1 MTALIIVII
10 LKSLVLLMAIL
21 ILTWFMRRSSAA
33 IRHLYLSAAVMV
45 LLALPL
51 VSLVIP
57 SWDMEWFS
65 HPFAPGDVKTVVTP
79 AERVEI
85 PMESDTGKARFQSP
99 SSGKSSQ
106 LYWFDW
112 ILAVWLV
119 GAVGLLLRLVG
130 GKFFGY
136 WVARKAPEISDKG
149 FMNTVEQVAHQ
160 LGVMEEIT
168 ILESD
173 RFNVP
178 FVSGILRPRLIMPS
192 HAKTWPSQRLK
203 NILHHELAHVKRKD
217 ILIQFLAQVVCCIYW
232 VNPLVWILERQLF
245 LERERACDDMA
256 LDQDIKAS
264 EYAGHLMEV
273 LEEMGNKTYNNLW
286 VITAMAEGTDFKDR
300 ILSILNPTARRRSP
314 QRMHSRAVIVL
325 ALLFLLPFG
334 AFSPWAAADKPSEE
348 SSPALAALDPGDRD
362 ESKKPGETTVKES
375 KESSQG
381 TGEQNKPQLSLFL
394 ELLKSPSASVREH
407 AASALGELGDLRA
420 VPELIKALRDEDAVV
435 REHAATA
442 LGRLG
447 DKQAVP
453 ALIKVLR
460 DEDAVVREHAAT
472 ALAKLGDKQAVP
484 ALIRA
489 LRDENAVVREHV
501 ASALGRL
508 GDKRAVQPLNQAL
521 QKEKNHNVQ
530 VHILSA
536 LKKLR

>member
-1 MTALIIVII
+1 MAALIIVII

-33 IRHLYLSAAVMV
+33 IRHLYLTAAVMV

-57 SWDMEWFS
+57 SWDMAWFS
-65 HPFAPGDVKTVVTP
+65 HPAASGAGKTIVTP
-79 AERVEI
+79 VEKVET
-85 PMESDTGKARFQSP
+85 PMEPDTNKTHFQSP
-99 SSGKSSQ
+99 STAKSSQ
-106 LYWFDW
+106 FHWFDW

-119 GAVGLLLRLVG
+119 GAVGLLLRLVS

-136 WVARKAPEISDKG
+136 WVARKATEINDKG
-149 FMNTVEQVAHQ
+149 FTNTVEQVAQQ
-160 LGVMEEIT
+160 LGVMEKVT

-178 FVSGILRPRLIMPS
+178 FVSGILRLRLIMPS

-203 NILHHELAHVKRKD
+203 NILRHELAHVKRKD

-256 LDQDIKAS
+256 LGQDIKAS

-273 LEEMGNKTYNNLW
+273 FEEMGNKSNNNLW

-314 QRMHSRAVIVL
+314 QRMHFRVVIVL

-334 AFSPWAAADKPSEE
+334 AFSPWAAADRPPGD
-348 SSPALAALDPGDRD
+348 SSAARAAPGPGDRD
-362 ESKKPGETTVKES
+362 ENKSPGNTTVKES
-375 KESSQG
+375 KESSQNPVDQDK
-381 TGEQNKPQLSLFL
+381 TQLSLFL
-394 ELLKSPSASVREH
+394 ELLKSPSPRVRER
-407 AASALGELGDLRA
+407 AANALGELEDSRA
-420 VPELIKALRDEDAVV
+420 VPALIETLKDENAGVREHTASALRDLGDRQAVPALIEALKDEDAVV
-435 REHAATA
+435 REHVATA
-442 LGRLG
+442 LG
-447 DKQAVP
+447 V
-453 ALIKVLR
+453 
-460 DEDAVVREHAAT
+460 
-472 ALAKLGDKQAVP
+472 
-484 ALIRA
+484 
-489 LRDENAVVREHV
+489 
-501 ASALGRL
+501 L
-508 GDKRAVQPLNQAL
+508 GDKRAVQPLTNAL
-521 QKEKNHNVQ
+521 QKEENHVVQ
-530 VHILSA
+530 EHIISA

>member
-1 MTALIIVII
+1 MAALIIVII
-10 LKSLVLLMAIL
+10 LKSLVLLMGIL

-33 IRHLYLSAAVMV
+33 IRHLYLSAAVMI

-51 VSLVIP
+51 VSLMLP
-57 SWDMEWFS
+57 SWDMDWFS
-65 HPFAPGDVKTVVTP
+65 HPGTPGAGKTIVTP
-79 AERVEI
+79 AKRVEA
-85 PMESDTGKARFQSP
+85 PMESDKGKAQFQSP
-99 SSGKSSQ
+99 SSGKRSQ
-106 LYWFDW
+106 FHWFDW

-119 GAVGLLLRLVG
+119 GAVSLLLRLVG

-136 WVARKAPEISDKG
+136 WVARKAPQISDKG
-149 FMNTVEQVAHQ
+149 FMITVEQVAHQ
-160 LGVMEEIT
+160 LGVKEKIT

-192 HAKTWPSQRLK
+192 HAKTWPSRRLK

-217 ILIQFLAQVVCCIYW
+217 ILIQFLAQVVCCVYW

-256 LDQDIKAS
+256 LGQDIKAS

-314 QRMHSRAVIVL
+314 QRMHSRVVIVL

-334 AFSPWAAADKPSEE
+334 AFSPWAAADRPSEDSSPELAALDSGGKEEHQKSGANTVKESEE
-348 SSPALAALDPGDRD
+348 SSQNTSDQEKTQLA
-362 ESKKPGETTVKES
+362 
-375 KESSQG
+375 
-381 TGEQNKPQLSLFL
+381 LFL
-394 ELLKSPSASVREH
+394 ELLKSPSAKVRERAAVALGELGDPRAVPALIETLRDENADVREH
-407 AASALGELGDLRA
+407 AASALRELGDRQA
-420 VPELIKALRDEDAVV
+420 VPALLEALKDEDAVV
-435 REHAATA
+435 REHVATA
-442 LGRLG
+442 LG
-447 DKQAVP
+447 K
-453 ALIKVLR
+453 
-460 DEDAVVREHAAT
+460 
-472 ALAKLGDKQAVP
+472 
-484 ALIRA
+484 
-489 LRDENAVVREHV
+489 
-501 ASALGRL
+501 L

-521 QKEKNHNVQ
+521 QKEQNHVVQ
-530 VHILSA
+530 EHIISA

>member
-1 MTALIIVII
+1 MAALIIVII

-21 ILTWFMRRSSAA
+21 ILTWFIRRSSAA

-65 HPFAPGDVKTVVTP
+65 HPVAQGDGKTIVTS
-79 AERVEI
+79 AERVET

-106 LYWFDW
+106 FHWFDW

-119 GAVGLLLRLVG
+119 GALGLLLRLVG

-136 WVARKAPEISDKG
+136 WVARKAPEINDKN
-149 FMNTVEQVAHQ
+149 FMNTVEQMAHQ
-160 LGVMEEIT
+160 LGVMERIT

-192 HAKTWPSQRLK
+192 HAKTWPSRRLK

-217 ILIQFLAQVVCCIYW
+217 ILTQFLAQVVCCIYW

-256 LDQDIKAS
+256 LSQDIKAS

-273 LEEMGNKTYNNLW
+273 LEEMGNKTNNNLW

-300 ILSILNPTARRRSP
+300 ILSILNPTARRRLP
-314 QRMHSRAVIVL
+314 QRMHFRAVIVM

-334 AFSPWAAADKPSEE
+334 AFSPWAAADSPSGDN
-348 SSPALAALDPGDRD
+348 SPALAALDTGDRD
-362 ESKKPGETTVKES
+362 ENKKSGENTVN
-375 KESSQG
+375 
-381 TGEQNKPQLSLFL
+381 TGDQNKTRLSLFM
-394 ELLKSPSASVREH
+394 ELLKSPSARVRGRAANALGELGDRQAVPELIKLLRDENALVREH
-407 AASALGELGDLRA
+407 AASALRDLGDRRA
-420 VPELIKALRDEDAVV
+420 VPALIETLKDEDTVV
-435 REHAATA
+435 REHAAT
-442 LGRLG
+442 
-447 DKQAVP
+447 
-453 ALIKVLR
+453 
-460 DEDAVVREHAAT
+460 
-472 ALAKLGDKQAVP
+472 
-484 ALIRA
+484 
-489 LRDENAVVREHV
+489 
-501 ASALGRL
+501 ALGRL

-521 QKEKNHNVQ
+521 QKEQNHV
-530 VHILSA
+530 V
-536 LKKLR
+536 

>member
-1 MTALIIVII
+1 MAALIIVII
-10 LKSLVLLMAIL
+10 FKSLVLLMAIL

-51 VSLVIP
+51 VSLMIP

-65 HPFAPGDVKTVVTP
+65 HPFAPGAGKTIITP
-79 AERVEI
+79 VERVET
-85 PMESDTGKARFQSP
+85 PMESETGKARFQSP
-99 SSGKSSQ
+99 SPGRSSQ
-106 LYWFDW
+106 FHWFDW
-112 ILAVWLV
+112 ILAVWLI
-119 GAVGLLLRLVG
+119 GAVALLLRLVG
-130 GKFFGY
+130 GKFFAY
-136 WVARKAPEISDKG
+136 WVARKAPEINDKE

-160 LGVMEEIT
+160 LGVMEKIT

-256 LDQDIKAS
+256 LGQDIKAS

-273 LEEMGNKTYNNLW
+273 LEEMGNKNNNNLW

-334 AFSPWAAADKPSEE
+334 AFSPWAAADRPPGD
-348 SSPALAALDPGDRD
+348 SSPAHAALDTGDRD
-362 ESKKPGETTVKES
+362 ENKKAGETTVKES
-375 KESSQG
+375 KESSQN
-381 TGEQNKPQLSLFL
+381 TGEQIKTRLSLYL
-394 ELLKSPSASVREH
+394 ELLKSPSPRVRERAAAALGELGDRRAVPELIKMLRDENALVREH
-407 AASALGELGDLRA
+407 AASALRYLGDRRA
-420 VPELIKALRDEDAVV
+420 VPALIETLRDEDAVV
-435 REHAATA
+435 REHVATA
-442 LGRLG
+442 LGTLG
-447 DKQAVP
+447 DKQAV
-453 ALIKVLR
+453 
-460 DEDAVVREHAAT
+460 
-472 ALAKLGDKQAVP
+472 
-484 ALIRA
+484 
-489 LRDENAVVREHV
+489 
-501 ASALGRL
+501 
-508 GDKRAVQPLNQAL
+508 QPLTDAL

-530 VHILSA
+530 AHIISA

>member
-1 MTALIIVII
+1 
-10 LKSLVLLMAIL
+10 MAIL

-33 IRHLYLSAAVMV
+33 IRHLYLTAAVMV

-51 VSLVIP
+51 VSLMLP
-57 SWDMEWFS
+57 SWGMEWFS
-65 HPFAPGDVKTVVTP
+65 HPFTPGDGKTIVTP
-79 AERVEI
+79 AERVET

-106 LYWFDW
+106 LHWFDW

-130 GKFFGY
+130 GKLLGY
-136 WVARKAPEISDKG
+136 WVARKAPEINDKS
-149 FMNTVEQVAHQ
+149 FTNTVEQVAHQ
-160 LGVMEEIT
+160 LGVMEKIT

-192 HAKTWPSQRLK
+192 QARTWPFQRLN
-203 NILHHELAHVKRKD
+203 NIVHHELAHVKRKD

-232 VNPLVWILERQLF
+232 VNPLVWILNRQLF

-256 LDQDIKAS
+256 LDQNIKAS

-273 LEEMGNKTYNNLW
+273 LEEMGNKTNNNLW

-300 ILSILNPTARRRSP
+300 ILSILNPTTRRRSP
-314 QRMHSRAVIVL
+314 QRMHSRAVLVL

-334 AFSPWAAADKPSEE
+334 AFSPWAAADRPPGD
-348 SSPALAALDPGDRD
+348 SSPALAALQSGARD
-362 ESKKPGETTVKES
+362 ENKKSGENTVN
-375 KESSQG
+375 
-381 TGEQNKPQLSLFL
+381 TGDQNKTRLSLFL

-407 AASALGELGDLRA
+407 AASALGKLGDRRA
-420 VPELIKALRDEDAVV
+420 VPALIETLRDENAVV

-442 LGRLG
+442 LG
-447 DKQAVP
+447 
-453 ALIKVLR
+453 
-460 DEDAVVREHAAT
+460 T
-472 ALAKLGDKQAVP
+472 
-484 ALIRA
+484 
-489 LRDENAVVREHV
+489 
-501 ASALGRL
+501 L
-508 GDKRAVQPLNQAL
+508 GDKRAVQPLTDAL
-521 QKEKNHNVQ
+521 QKEENHDVQ
-530 VHILSA
+530 IHIISA